1 MLTLGYYGQA
11 GPEGVS
17 PTELRIV
24 GDIEFENKADPRGMS
39 YNGADLEYVNSVIEL
54 NREFDRQGVRFEFCL
69 RCFT

>member
-24 GDIEFENKADPRGMS
+24 GDIEFQNKADPRGMRYS
-39 YNGADLEYVNSVIEL
+39 GDDLEYINSVIEL
-54 NREFDRQGVRFEFCL
+54 NRELSEWSISI
-69 RCFT
+69 

>member
-24 GDIEFENKADPRGMS
+24 GDIEFQNKADPRGLI
-39 YNGADLEYVNSVIEL
+39 YNGDDLEYINSVIEL
-54 NREFDRQGVRFEFCL
+54 KRKSSECFCK
-69 RCFT
+69 

>member
-24 GDIEFENKADPRGMS
+24 GDIEFQNKADPRGLI
-39 YNGADLEYVNSVIEL
+39 YNGDDLEYTNSVIEL
-54 NREFDRQGVRFEFCL
+54 NRK
-69 RCFT
+69 